1 MSFRLGASTLPLKSR
16 MTQPKERE
24 MKRILL
30 AVLAVST
37 LGAAHAQD
45 RQTLEAKLLKAT
57 NNLQRAVDR
66 NLTVMTVRD
75 LRQALKS
82 TREAISIVRG
92 QGGGGGNGG
101 GNGGNQYIANV
112 KFESEAFLLQAGDIL
127 EFEQQCLIRAE
138 EVGSGSVDDIYLSFN
153 GASQVKEHTGGW
165 WKTSAEKCKVVTK
178 MILNESI
185 KQGIHLSRKQYI
197 MTGDADSQPLFAM
210 GNNIFEL
217 EQSCTENLTLSGSVD
232 DLSVSVNGGAVKTA
246 HTGGWWKTSE
256 EVCRN
261 AVAVLFN

>member
-1 MSFRLGASTLPLKSR
+1 

-112 KFESEAFLLQAGDIL
+112 KFESDAFLLQAGDIGD
-127 EFEQQCLIRAE
+127 FEQQCLVRAE
-138 EVGSGSVDDIYLSFN
+138 EVGQGQIDDIYLSFN
-153 GASQVKEHTGGW
+153 GATQVKERTSGW
-165 WKTSAEKCKVVTK
+165 WRTNAEKCKVLTK
-178 MILNESI
+178 MILNESM

-197 MTGDADSQPLFAM
+197 MTGDADSQPILAM

-217 EQSCTENLTLSGSVD
+217 EQSCTENLVLQGQVD
-232 DLSVSVNGGAVKTA
+232 DISVSVNGGAVKTSR
-246 HTGGWWKTSE
+246 TSGWWRTSA

-261 AVAVLFN
+261 AVAILFN